1 MPTPGSAEWNR
12 QQNIIRDNV
21 VEAEPTILP
30 ELIIAEPLEDLNK
43 SLKKKIKELTKQN
56 EKLSTENI
64 KLKSNIQ
71 ENKTFISKLLN
82 KVKYFK
88 GFMDGLNDRCKRIYH
103 ENLCPNLTDKIND
116 VSDFIQYA
124 EFLISTKIPEIRE
137 KLNSSNE
144 LLKTIGTDDSAMAI
158 KYKSLISDHGE
169 LWKEY
174 YKMETKCNVMETSY
188 AVPKSIIKKLKNE
201 NEKLNIQVENWKTI
215 SESLTAVLEHEGYD
229 VEKINDSSIVVSRP
243 NSDNLS
249 DDEFEDVNE
258 SESE

>member
-1 MPTPGSAEWNR
+1 MPTRGSAEWNR

-82 KVKYFK
+82 KVKYYK

-103 ENLCPNLTDKIND
+103 ENLCPNLNEKIND

-124 EFLISTKIPEIRE
+124 EFLISTKIPELRE

-158 KYKSLISDHGE
+158 KYKSLISEHGL

-174 YKMETKCNVMETSY
+174 YKMETKCNDMETSY
-188 AVPKSIIKKLKNE
+188 AVPKSIIKRLKKE
-201 NEKLNIQVENWKTI
+201 NEILKINEENWKNI
-215 SESLTAVLEHEGYD
+215 SESLSAVLEHEGYD
-229 VEKINDSSIVVSRP
+229 IEKLNDSSIVISRP
-243 NSDNLS
+243 DSDNVS

>member
-12 QQNIIRDNV
+12 QQNIIRDNI

-56 EKLSTENI
+56 EKLTTENI
-64 KLKSNIQ
+64 NLKSNIQ

-82 KVKYFK
+82 KVKYYK

-103 ENLCPNLTDKIND
+103 ENMCPNLNEKIND

-124 EFLISTKIPEIRE
+124 EFLISTKIPDLRE
-137 KLNSSNE
+137 KLHSSNE
-144 LLKTIGTDDSAMAI
+144 LLKTIQQGDSDIVI
-158 KYKSLISDHGE
+158 KYKSLISEHGK
-169 LWKEY
+169 LWQEY
-174 YKMETKCNVMETSY
+174 YKMETKCNDMETSY
-188 AVPKSIIKKLKNE
+188 AVPKSIIKRLKEE
-201 NEKLNIQVENWKTI
+201 NERLKINGKNWKTI
-215 SESLTAVLEHEGYD
+215 SESLSAVFEHEGYE
-229 VEKINDSSIVVSRP
+229 VEKINDSAIVVSRP
-243 NSDNLS
+243 DSDNVS

-258 SESE
+258 SE